1 MSKAKDFKVWLAETK
16 HVMDET
22 GYSPSVWQ
30 DRRIIRNS
38 DGKKGRIAE
47 PIGDANKG
55 ATKYRLVYDDGT
67 DEVLSVS
74 AISLGDMFVTS
85 RHWNRHSDE

>member
-1 MSKAKDFKVWLAETK
+1 MKAKDFENWISETK
-16 HVMDET
+16 HVMDPT
-22 GYSPSVWQ
+22 GYASSVWQ
-30 DRRIIRNS
+30 DRRIIRNK
-38 DGKKGRIAE
+38 DGKEGRIAE

-74 AISLGDMFVTS
+74 AIRKHFEFYKES
-85 RHWNRHSDE
+85 